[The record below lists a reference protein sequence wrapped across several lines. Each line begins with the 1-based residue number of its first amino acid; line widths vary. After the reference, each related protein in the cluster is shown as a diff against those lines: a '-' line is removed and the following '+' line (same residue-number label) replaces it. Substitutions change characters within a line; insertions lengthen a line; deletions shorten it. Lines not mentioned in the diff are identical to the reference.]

1 VWNENAPIR
10 EAIVSDPFDEPTNK
24 SVFHTMTTPTPQEI
38 EGTILS
44 VLGKMNEFLPATER
58 VQYAPDTVLMGD
70 GGTLDSLGI
79 ANFIVAMEEA
89 FEDQHHRS
97 VSLSDQDLTDLFG
110 SGSVTVRSFADHL
123 SARMGS

>member
-1 VWNENAPIR
+1 MWNENAPIR

-79 ANFIVAMEEA
+79 
-89 FEDQHHRS
+89 DQHHRS

>member
-1 VWNENAPIR
+1 
-10 EAIVSDPFDEPTNK
+10 
-24 SVFHTMTTPTPQEI
+24 MTPTSPQDI
-38 EGTILS
+38 ERTILA
-44 VLGKMNEFLPATER
+44 VLDRMNEFLPSSER
-58 VQYAPDTVLMGD
+58 VQYAPETILMGD

-110 SGSVTVRSFADHL
+110 AGSVTVRSFADHL
-123 SARMGS
+123 SARLGS

>member
-1 VWNENAPIR
+1 
-10 EAIVSDPFDEPTNK
+10 
-24 SVFHTMTTPTPQEI
+24 
-38 EGTILS
+38 
-44 VLGKMNEFLPATER
+44 MNEFLPATER